1 MTFILVGLGNPGNEY
16 ERTRHNTGYLVLEAL
31 AKKLNAS
38 FKGRDEFQAEVAEA
52 NIGEHKAILAKP
64 WTYMNA
70 SGRSV
75 QALAHFY
82 KVKPD
87 HVIVISD
94 DVSLPLGTLRVRTEG
109 SAGGHNG
116 LKSIIVNLGTDAFPR
131 VKIGVDAQ
139 PENVPLEAW
148 VLSRFSKDEMKI
160 LNEVIEQAV
169 EVLQGMIKH
178 GIKVT
183 TVKEL

>member
-1 MTFILVGLGNPGNEY
+1 MPFVIIGLGNPGNEY
-16 ERTRHNTGYLVLEAL
+16 DRTRHNAGFLVINEL
-31 AKKLNAS
+31 AKKLGVS
-38 FKGRDEFQAEVAEA
+38 FKEKDEFQAEIADGV
-52 NIGEHKAILAKP
+52 IGEHKVILAKP

-70 SGRSV
+70 SGRTAQS
-75 QALAHFY
+75 LAHFY

-116 LKSIIVNLGTDAFPR
+116 LKSIIESLGTEAFPR

-148 VLSRFSKDEMKI
+148 VLSRFSKDELKM
-160 LNEVIEQAV
+160 LDTVIDQAV
-169 EVLQGMIKH
+169 EVLLDMVEH

-183 TVKEL
+183 TVK